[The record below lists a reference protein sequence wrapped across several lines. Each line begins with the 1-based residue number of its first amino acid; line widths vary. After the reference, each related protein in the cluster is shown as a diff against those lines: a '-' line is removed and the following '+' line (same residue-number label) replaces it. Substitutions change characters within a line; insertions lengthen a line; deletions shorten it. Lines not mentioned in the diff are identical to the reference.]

1 MHLHSSVKF
10 DATAWMVYRR
20 QMTESCHEAALAA
33 WVQLLRVEQALLA
46 RVESELKANGFPPLT
61 WYEVMLQLSRVE
73 EGRLRPV
80 ELERRLLLPQ
90 SNTSRLIDRMEREGL
105 VRREACPSD
114 GRGQWVAL
122 TDAGRALRE
131 RMWPVYRDAIGAHV
145 GQKLDKAEAM
155 TLAGLLQRLL

>member
-1 MHLHSSVKF
+1 MS
-10 DATAWMVYRR
+10 
-20 QMTESCHEAALAA
+20 ESCHEAAVAA
-33 WVQLLRVEQALLA
+33 WVQLVRVEQALLA
-46 RVESELKANGFPPLT
+46 RVEGQLKAHGFPPLT
-61 WYEVMLQLSRVE
+61 WYDVLLELSRAP

-114 GRGQWVAL
+114 GRGQWAAL
-122 TDAGRALRE
+122 TEAGRVLRE

-145 GQKLDKAEAM
+145 GQKLDRAEAM

>member
-1 MHLHSSVKF
+1 
-10 DATAWMVYRR
+10 
-20 QMTESCHEAALAA
+20 MTESCHDAAVAA
-33 WVQLLRVEQALLA
+33 WVQLVRVEQALLA
-46 RVESELKANGFPPLT
+46 RVEGELKANGFPPLT
-61 WYEVMLQLSRVE
+61 WYDVLLELSRAP

-105 VRREACPSD
+105 VQRESCPSD

-131 RMWPVYRDAIGAHV
+131 RMWPVYRNAIGAHV
-145 GQKLDKAEAM
+145 GQKLDKSEAM

>member
-1 MHLHSSVKF
+1 
-10 DATAWMVYRR
+10 
-20 QMTESCHEAALAA
+20 MTETCHEAAVAA
-33 WVQLLRVEQALLA
+33 WVQLVRVEQALLA
-46 RVESELKANGFPPLT
+46 RVEGQLKAHGFPPLT
-61 WYEVMLQLSRVE
+61 WYDVLLELWREE

-122 TDAGRALRE
+122 TAEGRAMRDS
-131 RMWPVYRDAIGAHV
+131 MWPVYRDAIGTHV
-145 GQKLDKAEAM
+145 GSKLDREEAA
-155 TLAGLLQRLL
+155 TLARLLARLL

>member
-1 MHLHSSVKF
+1 
-10 DATAWMVYRR
+10 
-20 QMTESCHEAALAA
+20 MTETCHEAAVAA
-33 WVQLLRVEQALLA
+33 WVQLVRVEQALLA
-46 RVESELKANGFPPLT
+46 RVEGELKANGFPPLP
-61 WYEVMLQLSRVE
+61 WYDVLLELSRAG

-90 SNTSRLIDRMEREGL
+90 SNMSRLIDRMEREGL

-122 TDAGRALRE
+122 TDGGVALRE

-145 GQKLDKAEAM
+145 GQKLDKGEAM
-155 TLAGLLQRLL
+155 TLAGLLQKLL

>member
-1 MHLHSSVKF
+1 
-10 DATAWMVYRR
+10 
-20 QMTESCHEAALAA
+20 MTESCHEAAVSA
-33 WVQLLRVEQALLA
+33 WVQLVRVEQALLA
-46 RVESELKANGFPPLT
+46 RVEGDLKAHGFPPLT
-61 WYEVMLQLSRVE
+61 WYDVLLELSRAE

-90 SNTSRLIDRMEREGL
+90 SNTSRLVDRMERDGL

-122 TDAGRALRE
+122 TQDGRALRE

-145 GQKLDKAEAM
+145 GAKLDKAEAA
-155 TLAGLLQRLL
+155 TLARLLAKLL